1 MKIYLCPYENR
12 GLKLPVNIST
22 KSPFR
27 IFLASIL
34 VLCPAPFS
42 ALVTERCCETER
54 DTVTGKVRNAKDKKK
69 SIFQRHKQ
77 MYQLNYP
84 FFAEWTRYMDWNI
97 FSFF

>member
-1 MKIYLCPYENR
+1 MKIQARRCPSISAPNR
-12 GLKLPVNIST
+12 PSAYPCHRFLSFALRYFQPS
-22 KSPFR
+22 SPQD
-27 IFLASIL
+27 I
-34 VLCPAPFS
+34 
-42 ALVTERCCETER
+42 ETER